1 MSDMSATF
9 EVEGKKAT
17 VRFSAQAVEVALTT
31 LSAKVDGIV
40 QTLKRMEDGN
50 MATFEEIITE
60 LQNTKA
66 GVQSL
71 NTLMDSMRQKI
82 ADLLAGE
89 IVPPSLQAKID
100 AIFLEAKGV
109 SAEIQVALDENPVEP
124 VEPPPVE
131 PPVEGEV

>member
-82 ADLLAGE
+82 SDLLAGE
-89 IVPPSLQAKID
+89 IVPPNLQAKID